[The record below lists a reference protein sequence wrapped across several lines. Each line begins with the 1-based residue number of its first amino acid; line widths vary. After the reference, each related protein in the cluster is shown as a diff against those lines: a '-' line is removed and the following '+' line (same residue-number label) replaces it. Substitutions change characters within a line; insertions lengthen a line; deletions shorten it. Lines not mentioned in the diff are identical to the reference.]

1 MESFTFEL
9 NQEVRVRNSNLLGII
24 LGRAEYVTSPR
35 SYLVEVTSNIM
46 PTTTWYIA
54 EALEAI

>member
-9 NQEVRVRNSNLLGII
+9 NQEVRVRNSNLAGII
-24 LGRAEYVTSPR
+24 TGRAEYVYAPR
-35 SYLVEVTSNIM
+35 SYLVEVTTTIM
-46 PTTTWYIA
+46 TTSTWYIA